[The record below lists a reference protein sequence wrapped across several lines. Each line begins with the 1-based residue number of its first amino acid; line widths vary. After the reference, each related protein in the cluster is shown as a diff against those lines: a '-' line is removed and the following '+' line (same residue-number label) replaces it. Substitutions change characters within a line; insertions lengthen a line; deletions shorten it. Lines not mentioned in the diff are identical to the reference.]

1 MSYIAYPTRRAVPV
15 APVPFG
21 DRNTT
26 RLLSFARLA
35 LLNRPAGPSPSQ
47 AMTRRTAGRPRPLSL
62 EPPGYPSPS
71 CLDRLHDA
79 GSMSRHAPAATL
91 PHRVG
96 LPLFHVRSSAF
107 APVFRS
113 TVCPPAGLAW
123 ANLLP
128 GGGVWAFRL
137 WPSCEG
143 YPVDTMLPNSSKSA
157 II

>member
-21 DRNTT
+21 GRNTT

-79 GSMSRHAPAATL
+79 GSLSRHAPAATL

-96 LPLFHVRSSAF
+96 LPLFRVRSSAL
-107 APVFRS
+107 APV
-113 TVCPPAGLAW
+113 PQKHGLPAGRACMGEPVSRRRSVGHPPLAS
-123 ANLLP
+123 LR
-128 GGGVWAFRL
+128 RL
-137 WPSCEG
+137 SCRHH
-143 YPVDTMLPNSSKSA
+143 A
-157 II
+157 A